1 MTTIHERPATAATP
15 TAAPRP
21 FPPGFTWGSATAS
34 YQIEGAVAEGGRTPS
49 IWDT

>member
-1 MTTIHERPATAATP
+1 MSTSTSPHLTGTRLE
-15 TAAPRP
+15 